1 MELFVTMA
9 IVAKDLIINI
19 GKGPEYGSNKV
30 LSKNLQIAATT
41 FFENPGGT
49 E

>member
-19 GKGPEYGSNKV
+19 GKAPEYCSNKV

>member
-9 IVAKDLIINI
+9 IVTKDLIINI
-19 GKGPEYGSNKV
+19 GKGPEYGSTKV

-41 FFENPGGT
+41 FFENLRGT

>member
-19 GKGPEYGSNKV
+19 GKGPEYGSTKV
-30 LSKNLQIAATT
+30 LSKDLQIAATT
-41 FFENPGGT
+41 FFENLRGT

>member
-19 GKGPEYGSNKV
+19 GNKV

-41 FFENPGGT
+41 FFENPRGT